1 MTSPYYQPCPTV
13 PARAFVAAVIGVLAV
28 VPAALLY
35 AWATSP
41 APGPVNIIAL
51 FVFGGWIA
59 LVVDRVARLGHV
71 RNRTWVTWFAIAL
84 TLCAWYCQ
92 WLAWLAFATQRRE
105 GGAFLQHVALLA
117 GDPGALLAAAM
128 DVAHEHARTVT
139 MVCIWVLE
147 ALILLC
153 CAPWPGRARTAQ
165 PYCDAS
171 GAWADKLPVPWDFT
185 SIADTVA
192 ATRLL
197 EQAPHQLLSLLAPLA
212 EQDAPDGA
220 DYTRVTLYRCR
231 GSDAFV
237 SITNVFHSAG
247 TPAVSVYHEEEW
259 LTLLRLPDTDAD
271 TLTAQLIP
279 QSCQN

>member
-1 MTSPYYQPCPTV
+1 MTSPYYRPCTTV
-13 PARAFVAAVIGVLAV
+13 PARAFVAAAIGVLAV
-28 VPAALLY
+28 VPAAFLY

-71 RNRTWVTWFAIAL
+71 RSRAWVTWFAIAL

-92 WLAWLAFATQRRE
+92 WVAWLAFAAQRRQ
-105 GGAFLQHVALLA
+105 GGELLQHVAMLA
-117 GDPGALLAAAM
+117 GDPGALLAAALA
-128 DVAHEHARTVT
+128 VAHEQARAVK
-139 MVCIWVLE
+139 MVFIWLLE

-153 CAPWPGRARTAQ
+153 CAPWSGRARTAQ

-171 GAWADKLPVPWDFT
+171 GAWAEAVLVPWDFA

-197 EQAPHQLLSLLAPLA
+197 EQAPHQLPALLTPLA
-212 EQDAPDGA
+212 ERDAPDGA
-220 DYTRVTLYRCR
+220 DYTRVMLYRCR
-231 GSDAFV
+231 GSDAYV
-237 SITNVFHSAG
+237 SLTNVFYTSG
-247 TPAVSVYHEEEW
+247 TPEVSVYHEEEW
-259 LTLLRLPDTDAD
+259 LALLRLPDTDAD
-271 TLTAQLIP
+271 TLTAQLLP
-279 QSCQN
+279 QSGQN

>member
-1 MTSPYYQPCPTV
+1 
-13 PARAFVAAVIGVLAV
+13 VAAAIAVLAV
-28 VPAALLY
+28 VPAAFFY
-35 AWATSP
+35 AWGTSL
-41 APGPVNIIAL
+41 APGPVNVIAL
-51 FVFGGWIA
+51 LVFGGWIA
-59 LVVDRVARLGHV
+59 LVVDRVVRLGHV
-71 RNRTWVTWFAIAL
+71 RNRAWVTWCAIAL

-92 WLAWLAFATQRRE
+92 WVAWLAFAAQRRE
-105 GGAFLQHVALLA
+105 GGAFVQYVALLA

-128 DVAHEHARTVT
+128 DVAHEHARAVT

-171 GAWADKLPVPWDFT
+171 GAWADELPVPWDFA
-185 SIADTVA
+185 SSADTVA

-212 EQDAPDGA
+212 ERDAPDGA

-237 SITNVFHSAG
+237 SIAGVYYTAG
-247 TPAVSVYHEEEW
+247 TPEASIYHEEEW

-271 TLTAQLIP
+271 MLTAQLLP
-279 QSCQN
+279 QPGQN